1 MPWTRLPQPTSSSRS
16 PAGGGGMLDDRR
28 RQTAAPAPHH
38 LIVAVGIARVEYRR
52 HGSDFPHCRS
62 SESAGGNRS
71 PGKGLLHSRMSC
83 STVFSSGAASALA
96 SRSSRC
102 RNPAAPARR
111 GHLWAGAGLA
121 PPDRSAIDDVRLPRR
136 LLRSWDASV
145 ACLVAV
151 AAVIVLGGCATA
163 PPTGPPPAPDYAR
176 PAAADGPLA
185 ALEATVVTRV
195 NRTLRASGSWSA
207 TRTVSVG
214 ALPSWIPHAP
224 RSTCSTTSGPPTR
237 VGSCS

>member
-71 PGKGLLHSRMSC
+71 PSKGLLHSRMSC

-136 LLRSWDASV
+136 LLHSWDASV

-163 PPTGPPPAPDYAR
+163 PPPDHLRPQTTPGPRRRTGPSR
-176 PAAADGPLA
+176 RSRLRS
-185 ALEATVVTRV
+185 VTRV

-214 ALPSWIPHAP
+214 ALPSWIPPAP

-237 VGSCS
+237 VGSC